1 MSVPSVSGPRGPEPE
16 WPQPRP
22 WGFWATTL
30 WCVAAMAVTAAVVMA
45 TDDVV
50 SIWWPPQSDLS
61 PDNAARFSQRDTI
74 LLGAITASLFATLAL
89 AARSSGIGA
98 KTYLGL
104 VLPRRREVII
114 GLCGMA
120 LIDAAFVLAN
130 AVAGPFESSEWFD
143 GVYQKAVATG
153 SLTVLVMAAV
163 VFAPLIEELLF
174 RGFLLPGWSASRLG
188 PIVAILL
195 TSAIWTALHIQY
207 DWPALAMVY
216 CHGLLLG
223 WLRLRSGSTVLT
235 IFLHAA
241 GNAVALLLAV
251 LSEPS
256 ATATL

>member
-1 MSVPSVSGPRGPEPE
+1 MSVPSVPGPRGPQPE
-16 WPQPRP
+16 WPQARP

-30 WCVAAMAVTAAVVMA
+30 LCVAAMAVSAAIVLV
-45 TDDVV
+45 TGDVV
-50 SIWWPPQSDLS
+50 SIWLPP
-61 PDNAARFSQRDTI
+61 AQRNTI
-74 LLGAITASLFATLAL
+74 LLGVAAVSLFAMLAL

-104 VLPRRREVII
+104 VVPRRREVII

-120 LIDAAFVLAN
+120 VVDAAYVLAN
-130 AVAGPFESSEWFD
+130 SVAGPFESSEWFD
-143 GVYQKAVATG
+143 GVYQNAVATG

-163 VFAPLIEELLF
+163 VSAPLIEELLF

-188 PIVAILL
+188 PTFAILL

-216 CHGLLLG
+216 CSGLLLG
-223 WLRLRSGSTVLT
+223 WLRLTSGSTVLT
-235 IFLHAA
+235 IFLHAT
-241 GNAVALLLAV
+241 GNAVALLLVA

-256 ATATL
+256 GIASL